1 MQYYVGS
8 KPWGDVLPRYA
19 FFEFL
24 FAGKRV
30 LEIGCGDGAGAHFLK
45 DRGAASV
52 VSLAVNGEE
61 SANDEALVVKPGV
74 EFQHYD
80 GLRLAFD
87 DASFDLVVDFGLSY
101 VQGGQRLIEI
111 ARVLGPHG
119 LLLSAVSNPK
129 HYPMGSLCGR
139 PRPGKSPTFERF
151 VANLQ
156 ERFGSVSVFG
166 QSPFLGFSIGWMGA
180 EDQDLPLEMDTGL
193 LSEDTEDVAYYVVI
207 AGQEA
212 VSVESQALVQL
223 PYAELSQEWE
233 ASMRHMEESLA
244 REDVSAPKEDS
255 NRLQAELQLAE
266 VKAVDRERFL
276 HDARTRLQEVELEL
290 ERVREQSIKYERG
303 LNAAKT
309 QLDRK
314 DQDVEGLKKRLGEFD
329 REFQVSRNQVH
340 DREKLI
346 SKSQGKL
353 DDLLAENGDLGR
365 RVAQSDAQLE
375 ALRRQLLDVEQ
386 VNSSLRV
393 EFQQR
398 RQDEIGVSKDLLC
411 LLLGLD
417 EEHPLKAGDVPL
429 LFRSAVH
436 DREELQSEIARLH
449 SGHDELSGAAEMAEE
464 RSLGLEAE
472 LASSRSAGDAM
483 RQELQHLRDEREE
496 KASWLQAARDEVQ
509 RLNEA
514 LGAEA
519 KRVSSF
525 EKELARQAKLQK
537 EHAKRRPDAET
548 LMAAARKEN
557 RELKAR
563 LDEADRDLDD
573 MRQGRLAEEGQ
584 LVGLRAEDEQR
595 RILQVQTDRRIERL
609 LREVDDAQ
617 GQIQLLE
624 QENAQSRDGHRGLRV
639 EMDGLEDRLRRQQLV
654 VEDSN
659 RFHQAEQ
666 EKRKELQRRMPV
678 LEGELEDIQQE
689 ALQLRGHLTGEAE
702 RYSVLQKKY
711 SEQIERSQELEADLL
726 EVVNRL
732 QEDQAKEHDQQRLLH
747 SLKDRQEQHVLH
759 QKDAQEKIDEL
770 TRELFVARRNEEDLA
785 AAIELLRSALVE
797 QEQEREQMLSQLDN
811 LRLGEDE
818 DQRVALQ
825 AIAQAEGDVLMLRRR
840 LEEQSADA
848 KRMRDAFERTHA
860 RAARQRR
867 ELDKAEAR
875 LAEVLDRLSDAESFS
890 GRIEGM
896 ERDLAWHRKELEQR
910 KEASAD
916 LQAENET
923 LKVEQERNLDELDH
937 MQAQFHEASAEVAG
951 LVMERDRLT
960 LEIGQIKSR
969 QEDELGHAM
978 DRKAQVEELER
989 LLREEKSRIDAY
1001 EKQKTER
1008 EADLEQAR
1016 GLVEQERGQVRKLE
1030 EECELLHKQEEQ
1042 TRLPL
1047 QEALELASERE
1058 RTLQSRLAN
1067 LQEQMAEHREQTEIE
1082 LGSLGDQIR
1091 RRDEKMHD
1099 LTSRLAQTEELR
1111 HEFEAREDEIR
1122 QALAGERVR
1131 SAEGQAQL
1139 DAHSARVVEL
1149 EEQAQNASGN
1159 GAEQEQ
1165 VRQAAA
1171 AREHELL
1178 QQLAQNQEAL
1188 TTSYAEIRNVRDQA
1202 DLTAKQLRQLLEE
1215 REQRLRSLERDLAA
1229 QSEELAK
1236 LKAVAQ
1242 GEPVP
1247 GDS

>member
-45 DRGAASV
+45 ERGAASV
-52 VSLAVNGEE
+52 VSLAVKEEE
-61 SANDEALVVKPGV
+61 SANDEALVAKPGV
-74 EFQHYD
+74 EFQPYD

-87 DASFDLVVDFGLSY
+87 DGSFDLVVDFDLSY

-111 ARVLGPHG
+111 ARVLGPQG

-129 HYPMGSLCGR
+129 HYPLSSLCGK
-139 PRPGKSPTFERF
+139 PREGESPTFEGF

-180 EDQDLPLEMDTGL
+180 EDQDLPLEMDAGL
-193 LSEDTEDVAYYVVI
+193 LSEDAEAVAYYVVI

-223 PYAELSQEWE
+223 PYADLSQEWE
-233 ASMRHMEESLA
+233 ASMRRMEEGLA
-244 REDVSAPKEDS
+244 REDASEPKEDS
-255 NRLQAELQLAE
+255 NRLLAELQLAE

-276 HDARTRLQEVELEL
+276 HDARTRLQEVDLEL
-290 ERVREQSIKYERG
+290 ERVREQSTKYERG

-329 REFQVSRNQVH
+329 REFQVSRNQVR
-340 DREKLI
+340 DREKLV
-346 SKSQGKL
+346 SESEGKL
-353 DDLLAENGDLGR
+353 KDLLTEKDHLGR
-365 RVAQSDAQLE
+365 RVAQSDAELE
-375 ALRRQLLDVEQ
+375 ALRGQLLEVEQ
-386 VNSSLRV
+386 
-393 EFQQR
+393 E
-398 RQDEIGVSKDLLC
+398 K
-411 LLLGLD
+411 
-417 EEHPLKAGDVPL
+417 
-429 LFRSAVH
+429 
-436 DREELQSEIARLH
+436 EELQSEIDRLH
-449 SGHDELSGAAEMAEE
+449 SGVDELSSAEEMAEE
-464 RSLGLEAE
+464 RCLGLEAE
-472 LASSRSAGDAM
+472 LASSRSGGDAI
-483 RQELQHLRDEREE
+483 RQELQPLRDEREE

-509 RLNEA
+509 RLDEA

-519 KRVSSF
+519 RRVASF
-525 EKELARQAKLQK
+525 EKELARQAKLQM
-537 EHAKRRPDAET
+537 EIANRRPEAEA
-548 LMAAARKEN
+548 LIAAVRREN
-557 RELKAR
+557 RELQAR
-563 LDEADRDLDD
+563 LDEADRDLNE

-584 LVGLRAEDEQR
+584 LITLRAEDEQW

-609 LREVDDAQ
+609 LRELDDAQ
-617 GQIQLLE
+617 GQFQVLE
-624 QENAQSRDGHRGLRV
+624 QENAQLRDGSRGMRV
-639 EMDGLEDRLRRQQLV
+639 EMEGMEDRLRRQQVV
-654 VEDSN
+654 VEDSSKLV
-659 RFHQAEQ
+659 QAEQ
-666 EKRKELQRRMPV
+666 EKREALHRQMPV

-689 ALQLRGHLTGEAE
+689 ALQLRGHLTAEAE
-702 RYSVLQKKY
+702 RYSALQQKF
-711 SEQIERSQELEADLL
+711 SEQTERNQELESDLL

-732 QEDQAKEHDQQRLLH
+732 QEDQAKEHDQQRLLD
-747 SLKDRQEQHVLH
+747 SLKDRQEQHVLQ
-759 QKDAQEKIDEL
+759 QKDAQEKVDEL

-797 QEQEREQMLSQLDN
+797 QEQEREHLLSQLDN
-811 LRLGEDE
+811 LRVGEDE
-818 DQRVALQ
+818 DHRVVLQ
-825 AIAQAEGDVLMLRRR
+825 TLAQAEADVLMLRRR
-840 LEEQSADA
+840 LEDQSADA
-848 KRMRDAFERTHA
+848 KRMRDAFDRTHA

-875 LAEVLDRLSDAESFS
+875 LAEVLDRLSEAESAS
-890 GRIEGM
+890 GRLEGM

-910 KEASAD
+910 KEALAD
-916 LQAENET
+916 LQAEKET
-923 LKVEQERNLDELDH
+923 MKAEQERNLDELDH
-937 MQAQFHEASAEVAG
+937 LQAQRDEASAEVAS

-978 DRKAQVEELER
+978 DSKAQVEELER

-1030 EECELLHKQEEQ
+1030 DECELLRKQEEQ

-1047 QEALELASERE
+1047 QEALELASDRE

-1091 RRDEKMHD
+1091 RRDEQMHD
-1099 LTSRLAQTEELR
+1099 LTTRLAQAEELR
-1111 HEFEAREDEIR
+1111 HELERQKDEV
-1122 QALAGERVR
+1122 QEALAGERTRGV
-1131 SAEGQAQL
+1131 EGQAKL
-1139 DAHSARVVEL
+1139 DAHYARVMEL
-1149 EEQAQNASGN
+1149 EEQAKSASGD
-1159 GAEQEQ
+1159 GAEQER

-1171 AREHELL
+1171 AREQELL

-1215 REQRLRSLERDLAA
+1215 REQRLRTLERDLADR
-1229 QSEELAK
+1229 SEETAK
-1236 LKAVAQ
+1236 LK
-1242 GEPVP
+1242 EPVP